1 MPEIKKRTLTNA
13 MSIHIIID
21 GYNVI
26 RQSANLSVLDLQD
39 IQLGRQALVDMLATY
54 KKIKAHRIT
63 VVFDGTRAPQ
73 FSKLQDRQKGIAI
86 IFSHNGE
93 SADTVIKKMADREK
107 QKALVVSSDQEIVR
121 SAASS
126 GAATISALE
135 FENKLTMSA
144 HMAGME
150 PDRDDYE
157 GWKPTTKKKGPGRRL
172 SKRQRKN
179 RAKIRKL

>member
-1 MPEIKKRTLTNA
+1 

-73 FSKLQDRQKGIAI
+73 FSRLQDRQKGIAI

-93 SADTVIKKMADREK
+93 SADAVIKKMADREK

-157 GWKPTTKKKGPGRRL
+157 GWKPTTKKKGPARRL

-179 RAKIRKL
+179 RAKICKL